1 MALFRN
7 SVFRGTSIIG
17 FIVGFAM
24 FGAIVF
30 MPLFLQLVRGATP
43 TAAGLELVPMMAGLL
58 LASIGSGRIISA
70 IGRYKIFPIIGT
82 ALATIGMFCLSTIKI
97 DTPYWQIA
105 LYLFILGLGF
115 GNIMQTLILAVQNS
129 VNPRDV
135 GVATSGSTFFR
146 SIGGT
151 IGTAVFGAVMTNRL
165 TAELT
170 NAFPNGNVDITDITS
185 ALSKIA
191 SLPAEIKNV
200 VLGAFTNALD
210 TVFLVAV
217 PILVLGFIV
226 ALFLK
231 EVRLRRSHD
240 DAPPMM
246 AE

>member
-1 MALFRN
+1 
-7 SVFRGTSIIG
+7 
-17 FIVGFAM
+17 
-24 FGAIVF
+24 
-30 MPLFLQLVRGATP
+30 
-43 TAAGLELVPMMAGLL
+43 
-58 LASIGSGRIISA
+58 
-70 IGRYKIFPIIGT
+70 
-82 ALATIGMFCLSTIKI
+82 
-97 DTPYWQIA
+97 
-105 LYLFILGLGF
+105 
-115 GNIMQTLILAVQNS
+115 
-129 VNPRDV
+129 
-135 GVATSGSTFFR
+135 
-146 SIGGT
+146 
-151 IGTAVFGAVMTNRL
+151 MTNRL